1 MRLQRF
7 SHLFSEIGVS
17 TQQNLDIP
25 LCRDRNVH
33 LDIKRDDLLHSIISG
48 NKWRKLKHLMLMLE
62 SQGKT
67 NIATMGG
74 AYSNLLHSLAYLCY
88 RLNWSI
94 EFFVRGYPEQKLTPT
109 LQDAQKWGM
118 QLHSVSREA
127 YREKHTQP
135 FLDELKQKYPNSMI
149 IAEGGS
155 GVLAVKGV
163 ADLMR
168 EIESSLPNLDV
179 LVAACGTG
187 GTLAGLVASA
197 EHTKS
202 ILGIPVLKG
211 AQFLNHDIEQ
221 LLSSSGSSAQCSW
234 QLDLDGHYGGYGK
247 VKAEHI
253 TAMQSIEQ
261 HHQVLLEPVYVAK
274 MWRRFDELVSQDYFA
289 PGAKVALLHSGGL
302 QGRRGFKA
310 LA

>member
-1 MRLQRF
+1 MNLLEDVSLQY
-7 SHLFSEIGVS
+7 
-17 TQQNLDIP
+17 Q
-25 LCRDRNVH
+25 H
-33 LDIKRDDLLHSIISG
+33 LDSYLYRAKSIDVFLVRSDKVHPHVSG
-48 NKWRKLKHLMLMLE
+48 NKWFKLKYAL
-62 SQGKT
+62 QQAQQQ
-67 NIATMGG
+67 NIETLISFGG
-74 AYSNLLHSLAYLCY
+74 AYSNHIHALAYAAHQLDI
-88 RLNWSI
+88 NTVGFI
-94 EFFVRGYPEQKLTPT
+94 RGQWTEDNQT

-118 QLHSVSREA
+118 PLHSVSREA